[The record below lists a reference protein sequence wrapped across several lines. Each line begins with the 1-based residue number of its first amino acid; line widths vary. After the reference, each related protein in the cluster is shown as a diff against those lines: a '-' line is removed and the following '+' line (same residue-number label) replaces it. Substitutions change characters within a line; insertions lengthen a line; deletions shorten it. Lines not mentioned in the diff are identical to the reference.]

1 MPRAF
6 KFRLEKLL
14 DLRRLREELAR
25 RDLALA
31 RKAVDGQ
38 NRLLAG
44 LLGVEDEGKRALRSA
59 KEKTID
65 MVRLRLLEGYLFSLE
80 RRIRR
85 EYDRLQELVL
95 AELQKRRAL
104 TEALKGVRVL
114 ERYREKKVRAWRYEV
129 DREERRF
136 LDEVGQNQ
144 RSEVG

>member
-44 LLGVEDEGKRALRSA
+44 LLGEEDEGKRALRSA